1 MNMKERA
8 GHEEIFKE
16 RSLSILSTAIIISLN
31 LSFNSEGVATM
42 DCPFCKEPLAEGLLQ
57 SSRAIIWDPKPSAGM
72 VMPYS
77 DNAFYVANGRWKGNL
92 IKSYYCDHCRVILT
106 FREDES
112 K

>member
-1 MNMKERA
+1 MN
-8 GHEEIFKE
+8 
-16 RSLSILSTAIIISLN
+16 
-31 LSFNSEGVATM
+31 
-42 DCPFCKEPLAEGLLQ
+42 CPFCKEPLAEGLLQ